1 MWLLAVIA
9 SAKDGVTG
17 DVVCTAR
24 NAYWPY
30 HADAW
35 RHADNPCD
43 KEAVFEGRGGR
54 IRVFYDDE
62 VQGFGL
68 QLVDAMLEAVAE
80 FGVPGAGPRDAARS
94 APRFAHGL
102 EWCAGAGFLGFAVK
116 AQGLIKRLSL
126 TEINPRAVKCL
137 HKTVAENRL
146 AREVDLA
153 ALQRPI

>member
-24 NAYWPY
+24 NACWPY

-43 KEAVFEGRGGR
+43 KEAVFDGRGGR

-62 VQGFGL
+62 VQPVTGIVDQVFGS
-68 QLVDAMLEAVAE
+68 AKKM
-80 FGVPGAGPRDAARS
+80 PGT
-94 APRFAHGL
+94 
-102 EWCAGAGFLGFAVK
+102 
-116 AQGLIKRLSL
+116 RLSL
-126 TEINPRAVKCL
+126 GLVIGCIKAEFSNSGFIFKSIVKFY
-137 HKTVAENRL
+137 N
-146 AREVDLA
+146 
-153 ALQRPI
+153 I

>member
-24 NAYWPY
+24 NACWPY

-43 KEAVFEGRGGR
+43 KEAVFDGRGGR

-62 VQGFGL
+62 VQPVTGIVDQVFGSVRLGKKNAGNSALFRARYRLYQSRVQQFRVHFQKYCQVL
-68 QLVDAMLEAVAE
+68 QYM
-80 FGVPGAGPRDAARS
+80 
-94 APRFAHGL
+94 
-102 EWCAGAGFLGFAVK
+102 
-116 AQGLIKRLSL
+116 
-126 TEINPRAVKCL
+126 INK
-137 HKTVAENRL
+137 EGGS
-146 AREVDLA
+146 
-153 ALQRPI
+153 